1 MSHSPAGWYP
11 DADGVMR
18 YWDGLAWTEPPTPR
32 PHGGSRGG
40 TTVPVPQG
48 TAHTTQMATQMATT
62 QMATTQMATTQMP
75 TTQVVTAAPVARMG
89 PSASDLAAQAR
100 AGAVADDAL
109 TFASRPHDD
118 REWFQRKRFLVPGGL
133 AVLLVVGLLLTGGD
147 DPTPAASP
155 VAAPASSGPAAEPT
169 EDPTPSEVPTVGA
182 STPNEGPSDDPTE
195 GMGETSP
202 FLTYNEA
209 FGTFSKFTKKGRGDG
224 VVRLPSGVSAALV
237 RVTHEGDSNFGIQ
250 VLDENNQPTADLL
263 VNVVGSYRGTTA
275 YGFSD
280 FGAAPAKLRIL
291 ADGAW
296 SVTLSPIASAPKF
309 DGSASGTGDRVFR
322 YDGDP
327 ATVKIRHD
335 GEANFS
341 VLQIGQGYPDLLVN
355 EVGEYEGT
363 VPLSAGPSVL
373 TLKADG
379 DWSVKKD

>member
-18 YWDGLAWTEPPTPR
+18 YWDGLAWTEPPMPQSQ
-32 PHGGSRGG
+32 GSSRAG
-40 TTVPVPQG
+40 TTIPVPQG
-48 TAHTTQMATQMATT
+48 MAHTTQMPTT
-62 QMATTQMATTQMP
+62 QMSTTQMPTTQMP
-75 TTQVVTAAPVARMG
+75 TTQVATAAPVFRRG
-89 PSASDLAAQAR
+89 PSAADLAAQAR
-100 AGAVADDAL
+100 AGAVADEGTL
-109 TFASRPHDD
+109 TFTSGARDG

-133 AVLLVVGLLLTGGD
+133 AALLVVGLLLTGGD
-147 DPTPAASP
+147 DPTPSASP
-155 VAAPASSGPAAEPT
+155 VAASASSAPAAEPT
-169 EDPTPSEVPTVGA
+169 DDPTPSEVPTVGA
-182 STPNEGPSDDPTE
+182 STPTDEPTDEATE
-195 GMGETSP
+195 GGEETSP
-202 FLTYNEA
+202 FVTYNEA
-209 FGTFSKFTKKGRGDG
+209 FGTFSKFSKKGRGDG

-237 RVTHEGDSNFGIQ
+237 RVTHDGESNFGVQ

-275 YGFSD
+275 YGFND

-296 SVTLSPIASAPKF
+296 SVTISPIASAPKF

-327 ATVKIRHD
+327 ASVKIRHR

-355 EVGEYEGT
+355 EVGEYDGT

-373 TLKADG
+373 TIKADG
-379 DWSVKKD
+379 DWSIRKD